1 MNIRRAA
8 KKYGVPKSTLS
19 DKVNKVNFISA
30 FGKKPGIRQRP
41 LRQSE
46 LIADTTEEVE

>member
-1 MNIRRAA
+1 MRKAFDEVLNHGMNIRRAA

-30 FGKKPGIRQRP
+30 FGKKPGIR
-41 LRQSE
+41 
-46 LIADTTEEVE
+46 